1 MTHQLRCTR
10 IALVALVLAT
20 SAFAQQPTTEASPED
35 RIAQLEAELAN
46 MRQERNE
53 LRVRLGEAIDMLRSL
68 GYAPPAP
75 LLAEPSDP
83 RASPIAAMQT
93 LRRRARVD
101 LAPMPRRTPEDRNAY
116 RQASQEWVE
125 KMNAGLSG
133 EKDWLVRVLRV
144 DLPSNSST
152 AARATA
158 VLQLFDATT
167 GAPLSLPM
175 EVSVPGR
182 VGRKMAEGGPN
193 QGWMARVNLKPGVRH
208 NPDRQERGPFDHP
221 PFLAPE
227 VEATIGVDWLRFE
240 PTAVPDGF
248 FPALPGDDALAVPD
262 AAPPRE
268 PAPAQP
274 ARQPR

>member
-1 MTHQLRCTR
+1 MSHGTLTTLL
-10 IALVALVLAT
+10 ALSLLTPAV
-20 SAFAQQPTTEASPED
+20 AQQSAAPATPEQ
-35 RIAQLEAELAN
+35 RIPQLEAEVARL
-46 MRQERNE
+46 RQERDE
-53 LRVRLGEAIDMLRSL
+53 LRVRLGEAIEILRNL

-83 RASPIAAMQT
+83 MASPIAAMQT

-101 LAPMPRRTPEDRNAY
+101 LATMPRKTAEDREAY
-116 RQASQEWVE
+116 RQAAQNWVDT
-125 KMNAGLSG
+125 MNTGLSG

-144 DLPSNSST
+144 DLPSSSSS
-152 AARATA
+152 AVRATA
-158 VLQLFDATT
+158 VLQLFDAAS

-182 VGRKMAEGGPN
+182 VGRRMAEGGVN
-193 QGWMARVNLKPGVRH
+193 QGWIARVNLKPGVRH

-227 VEATIGVDWLRFE
+227 VEAVTAVDWLRFE
-240 PTAVPDGF
+240 PTVVPEGF
-248 FPALPGDDALAVPD
+248 FPAAPGEDPLAVPD

-268 PAPAQP
+268 PAPANEP